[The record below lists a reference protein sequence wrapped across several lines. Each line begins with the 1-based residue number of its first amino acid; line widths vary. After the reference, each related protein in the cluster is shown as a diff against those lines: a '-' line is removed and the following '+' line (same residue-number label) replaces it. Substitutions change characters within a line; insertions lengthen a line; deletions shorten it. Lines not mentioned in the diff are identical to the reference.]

1 MHIRTSERPRD
12 GLLALALVS
21 LLTAGACGSDS
32 GSNDGGAG
40 GTGGHGGSGGSAG
53 AGGRGGSGGS
63 GGSGGATGGSG
74 GATGGTGGATGGSGG
89 ATGGTGGATGG
100 SGGATGGTGGA
111 TGGSGGATGGTGGTG
126 GGSQDSRPADTT
138 VDMPPSGPGIEACFT
153 GLRAAM
159 GSYQVGTKGSGNGQV
174 RYRLALETADRFGT
188 SGTKPW
194 GAYRFAIETPSGN
207 ACVTDM
213 NALATAYKTSH
224 HNCMDRFEITV
235 GGRRYLIEAAPDFD
249 ATRQNARVSVFEGAT
264 AVVDKVQ
271 VMQSACTG
279 STNPCKSGGP
289 C

>member
-1 MHIRTSERPRD
+1 MHIRSSERPRD

-21 LLTAGACGSDS
+21 LLTAGACGSDT
-32 GSNDGGAG
+32 GSTDGGAG
-40 GTGGHGGSGGSAG
+40 GTGGRGGSGGSAG
-53 AGGRGGSGGS
+53 AGGRGGTGGS
-63 GGSGGATGGSG
+63 GGSGGATGGGGGSSVTGGSGGGGSG

-89 ATGGTGGATGG
+89 TGGTGGATGG
-100 SGGATGGTGGA
+100 SGG
-111 TGGSGGATGGTGGTG
+111 TG
-126 GGSQDSRPADTT
+126 GGTSDTRPADTT
-138 VDMPPSGPGIEACFT
+138 VDMPPSGPGIDACFT

-159 GSYQVGTKGSGNGQV
+159 GSYQVGTKGSANGQV

-207 ACVTDM
+207 ACVTDA

-249 ATRQNARVSVFEGAT
+249 ATRPNARVSVFEGAT
-264 AVVDKVQ
+264 TVVDKVQ
-271 VMQSACTG
+271 VMQTACTG
-279 STNPCKSGGP
+279 TTNPCKSGGP